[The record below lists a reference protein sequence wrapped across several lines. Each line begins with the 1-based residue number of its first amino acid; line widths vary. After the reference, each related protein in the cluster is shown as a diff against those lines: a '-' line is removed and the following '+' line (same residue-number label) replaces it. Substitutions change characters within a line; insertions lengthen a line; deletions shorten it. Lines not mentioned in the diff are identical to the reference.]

1 MIVGGCML
9 LGIGIDLFT
18 GHAGAGTLTGM
29 GLGLLLEALFQKIG
43 RYTK

>member
-1 MIVGGCML
+1 MIVGGCI

-43 RYTK
+43 RYTQ